1 MLLYTGNVP
10 FIFISLVFRSVFARG
25 DATVLLNGEGGV
37 LQLVA
42 VVVEEDV
49 WIVATTTEEDF
60 EVHMLGG
67 GAARAASEADD
78 LSGLHLLSDLHQ
90 VLRLMSIE
98 GDESVAV
105 LNLDAVAVA
114 TVVARLN
121 DLTVESRADVIV
133 GLRLDVDTRVAV
145 AAAAVAIGA
154 DDVCTGQGIRCRQ
167 DSI

>member
-1 MLLYTGNVP
+1 MSNA
-10 FIFISLVFRSVFARG
+10 FIYRKRSFIAISLVFRSVFARG
-25 DATVLLNGEGGV
+25 DAAVLLNGEGGV

-78 LSGLHLLSDLHQ
+78 LPGLHLLSHLHEI
-90 VLRLMSIE
+90 LRLMAIE

-105 LNLDAVAVA
+105 LNLDAVAIA
-114 TVVARLN
+114 TVVA
-121 DLTVESRADVIV
+121 
-133 GLRLDVDTRVAV
+133 
-145 AAAAVAIGA
+145 
-154 DDVCTGQGIRCRQ
+154 
-167 DSI
+167 